1 MFSHAVQTSERQL
14 PTRRTPR
21 LGRSIDFQLFDAGA
35 AATTGHDFDVSSAIN
50 MANDYAVSRQFLP
63 RVMKKS
69 VQFKPRLGKRTQICD

>member
-1 MFSHAVQTSERQL
+1 MHFNTVQTNERQL

-35 AATTGHDFDVSSAIN
+35 ATSAGHDFDGALN

-69 VQFKPRLGKRTQICD
+69 VQFKPRLGKRTQVCD